1 MRVAGCEASTV
12 SGMSRLVDAVRV
24 VFNATIGRLSTQHS
38 MIPVRAGVIGATA
51 TAAASYARGLLPR
64 SVTDQALA
72 TGASMATNYLAIA
85 TSAAAAE
92 TVALYSSGDRTV
104 QQRLAPT
111 PNLLLVDF
119 GFVAGGLAVEQLL
132 PPEPGES
139 LVESG
144 TRFVAHFAAVGGA
157 ASALVAVSDA
167 ALKLIPATRNWHN
180 RSLIFDAALGSSLA
194 MAAVYARRRRAQ
206 RYGLVEPDRPTLVD
220 STPKAKV
227 QAVGAGVGAALG
239 LLTLARVEQ
248 VLAHQITRLIP
259 GHVGTVQV
267 GSPWVGHVAA
277 VGILGAAGTAVLSR
291 FKARTERRG
300 DVVEAAYP
308 APPERT
314 TVTAGPTSLIPFDS
328 IGKEGRRFVVMALS
342 RQEIEAVMGEPAVDP
357 IRIVAGFESAEST
370 EARAELCL
378 AEMRAL
384 NAFDRSVII
393 VASPTGVGYVSY
405 VFAETVEYLTRGDC
419 ALVMPQYALVPSAL
433 ALNDTGDGANLQRL
447 VLQGIAEHIAQ
458 MPEES
463 RPRVV
468 QFGESLGAQVAL
480 DVAYPDGSGEFD
492 QLGLDAGL
500 YLGVPF
506 RTKAWNAWRKERSTF
521 DPQRLLHQVADS
533 TEITRLPESVRTT
546 ARHLMVVHH
555 DDPVNKFGY
564 RAVVSPPWWLG
575 QPDTRPPKVPRE
587 TIWRPLTTFILTLVD
602 LKNGMQFSPGTFR
615 RVGHDYRIDTV
626 DAVSAA
632 FRLPC
637 TAEQKAAIEDALRR
651 REVVWAQRRL
661 VARKF
666 KAARDSIAATFR
678 KWGVSD
684 EDLDSMAGLESLP
697 GLDTIFN
704 EKAAEVLD
712 SAVGVHA
719 PLDGATQALGD
730 DREAAVA
737 KGSEPG

>member
-1 MRVAGCEASTV
+1 MGRF
-12 SGMSRLVDAVRV
+12 VDTVRV

-51 TAAASYARGLLPR
+51 TAAGSYARGLLPR

-72 TGASMATNYLAIA
+72 TGATLATNYLAIA

-92 TVALYSSGDRTV
+92 TVALYASEDRTV
-104 QQRLAPT
+104 QQRIAPT
-111 PNLLLVDF
+111 KTLLMVDV
-119 GFVAGGLAVEQLL
+119 GFVAGGLAVEHLL
-132 PPEPGES
+132 PPEPDESIVES
-139 LVESG
+139 LI
-144 TRFVAHFAAVGGA
+144 RFAAHFTAIGGA

-167 ALKLIPATRNWHN
+167 ALKSIPATRNWHN
-180 RSLIFDAALGSSLA
+180 RSLIFDAALGSSIA
-194 MAAVYARRRRAQ
+194 TVAVFARRQRAK
-206 RYGLVEPDRPTLVD
+206 RFGLVEPDRPVLVD
-220 STPKAKV
+220 STPKAKL
-227 QAVGAGVGAALG
+227 QAVGAGAGAALG
-239 LLTLARVEQ
+239 LLTMARVEQ

-259 GHVGTVQV
+259 GHVGTVQI
-267 GSPWVGHVAA
+267 GSPWVGHLAA
-277 VGILGAAGTAVLSR
+277 VGILGTAGTAVLSR

-300 DVVEAAYP
+300 DVVEPAYP
-308 APPERT
+308 SPPDSP
-314 TVTAGPTSLIPFDS
+314 TVTAGPTSLIGFDT

-342 RQEIEAVMGEPAVDP
+342 PAEIEAVMGEPAQSP

-370 EARAELCL
+370 EARAQLCL

-384 NAFDRSVII
+384 NAFDKSLI
-393 VASPTGVGYVSY
+393 VVTSPTGVGYVSY

-447 VLQGIAEHIAQ
+447 VLRGIADHIAA
-458 MPEES
+458 MPADK

-480 DVAYPDGSGEFD
+480 DIACSEGSTEFE

-506 RTKAWNAWRKERSTF
+506 RTKAWNAWRRDRTNF
-521 DPQRLLHQVADS
+521 DPNRSMYQVAS
-533 TEITRLPESVRTT
+533 ATEFAELPESVRHST
-546 ARHLMVVHH
+546 RHLMVVHH

-564 RAVVSPPWWLG
+564 RAVVAPPWWLG
-575 QPDTRPPKVPRE
+575 PPDSRPPKVPRE
-587 TIWRPLTTFILTLVD
+587 TLWRPLTTFILTLVD

-626 DAVSAA
+626 AAVRSAY
-632 FRLPC
+632 RLSC
-637 TAEQKAAIEDALRR
+637 TPAQEEAIEDALRR

-666 KAARDSIAATFR
+666 KAAKDSISATFR

-684 EDLDSMAGLESLP
+684 ADLDSMVGLQSLP
-697 GLDTIFN
+697 GLDQIFN

-719 PLDGATQALGD
+719 PLDGAD
-730 DREAAVA
+730 I
-737 KGSEPG
+737 EPVTPEHTGA